1 MAQPAQF
8 INIYKL
14 GFRIFGENGSGNMYF
29 NINKNDES
37 KIIFVYRYLSLF
49 ITSMFYLVNH
59 PEHSILR
66 KIFIILC
73 ISISAIILSYLYPNY
88 ENSRKNIKI
97 LLTME
102 TIANVILLIPSGGIN
117 SPFIWYTLNT
127 ILISSIYLKSLYCW
141 FNFFAYLISYLI
153 ILKFGSTLGVSGIVI
168 QKEQSNLLLSFL
180 MIIVAIQIIG
190 IYIKKT
196 KLERERLERSNNQL
210 ELENILK
217 KESIDH
223 IKNLYQSVNI
233 LANQGNKEGIINFSF
248 ENIIRITKA
257 STVFYFDITE
267 DTKKMYSYGDKNLI
281 DKLDLKI
288 SSNLEDILEKNDFIE
303 LSVLDRQFIIVPIKA
318 NYLVYGILGLEATY
332 SKESL
337 VYKENVYQLNFLSEL
352 ISTAFERLALEEVNE
367 RLLISEEQNRIA
379 NEIHDSVLQKLFS
392 MSCGIYS
399 TIKKLNIYTSEEI
412 ENDLNLLRN
421 TTDTVMKDLREKIYG
436 LSWNKS
442 GSNSFSLDVKRYIN
456 DIKKLNNVNIPFTVL
471 GNVEIL
477 STNQK
482 KALYRMI
489 CEGLSNSVRHG
500 KANNIEIKLNINKE
514 RTCLSIKDDGMG
526 FDLKQTLEDKTR
538 GLGLQNLYQLTESLQ
553 GEIHIYSEMGIG
565 TTIEITM
572 PNYLELV
579 KGEAAI

>member
-1 MAQPAQF
+1 MFF
-8 INIYKL
+8 INH
-14 GFRIFGENGSGNMYF
+14 
-29 NINKNDES
+29 KNQES
-37 KIIFVYRYLSLF
+37 QIIFVYRYLSLL
-49 ITSMFYLVNH
+49 ITSIFYLVDH
-59 PEHSILR
+59 PEHSIAR

-88 ENSRKNIKI
+88 EKSKKDIKI
-97 LLTME
+97 LLIME
-102 TIANVILLIPSGGIN
+102 TIGNVILLIPSGGIN

-127 ILISSIYLKSLYCW
+127 ILISSIYLDSINCW
-141 FNFFAYLISYLI
+141 FNFIAYLISYLI
-153 ILKFGSTLGVSGIVI
+153 ILKFGMELGVSETVI

-180 MIIVAIQIIG
+180 IIIVAIQIIG
-190 IYIKKT
+190 LYIKKT
-196 KLERERLERSNNQL
+196 KLERERLERLNNQL
-210 ELENILK
+210 ELENRLK
-217 KESIDH
+217 KETIDH

>member
-1 MAQPAQF
+1 
-8 INIYKL
+8 
-14 GFRIFGENGSGNMYF
+14 
-29 NINKNDES
+29 
-37 KIIFVYRYLSLF
+37 
-49 ITSMFYLVNH
+49 
-59 PEHSILR
+59 
-66 KIFIILC
+66 
-73 ISISAIILSYLYPNY
+73 
-88 ENSRKNIKI
+88 
-97 LLTME
+97 
-102 TIANVILLIPSGGIN
+102 
-117 SPFIWYTLNT
+117 
-127 ILISSIYLKSLYCW
+127 
-141 FNFFAYLISYLI
+141 
-153 ILKFGSTLGVSGIVI
+153 
-168 QKEQSNLLLSFL
+168 
-180 MIIVAIQIIG
+180 
-190 IYIKKT
+190 
-196 KLERERLERSNNQL
+196 
-210 ELENILK
+210 
-217 KESIDH
+217 
-223 IKNLYQSVNI
+223 QSVNI

>member
-1 MAQPAQF
+1 MFF
-8 INIYKL
+8 INH
-14 GFRIFGENGSGNMYF
+14 
-29 NINKNDES
+29 KNQES
-37 KIIFVYRYLSLF
+37 QIIFVYRYLSLL
-49 ITSMFYLVNH
+49 ITSIFYLVDH
-59 PEHSILR
+59 PEHSIAR

-88 ENSRKNIKI
+88 EKSKKDIKI
-97 LLTME
+97 LLIME
-102 TIANVILLIPSGGIN
+102 TIGNVILLIPSGGIN

-127 ILISSIYLKSLYCW
+127 ILISSIYLDSINCW
-141 FNFFAYLISYLI
+141 FNFIAYLISYLI
-153 ILKFGSTLGVSGIVI
+153 ILKFGMELGVSETVI

-180 MIIVAIQIIG
+180 IIIVAIQIIG
-190 IYIKKT
+190 LYIKKT
-196 KLERERLERSNNQL
+196 KLERERLERLNNQL
-210 ELENILK
+210 ELENRLK
-217 KESIDH
+217 KETIDH

-303 LSVLDRQFIIVPIKA
+303 LSVLDRQFIIVPIKS

>member
-37 KIIFVYRYLSLF
+37 KIIFIYRYLSLF

-153 ILKFGSTLGVSGIVI
+153 ILKFGMELGVSETVI

-180 MIIVAIQIIG
+180 IIIVAIQIIG
-190 IYIKKT
+190 LYIKKT
-196 KLERERLERSNNQL
+196 KLERERLERLNNQL
-210 ELENILK
+210 ELENRLK
-217 KESIDH
+217 KETIDH

>member
-1 MAQPAQF
+1 MFF
-8 INIYKL
+8 INH
-14 GFRIFGENGSGNMYF
+14 
-29 NINKNDES
+29 KNQES
-37 KIIFVYRYLSLF
+37 QIIFVYRYLSLL
-49 ITSMFYLVNH
+49 ITSIFYLVDH
-59 PEHSILR
+59 PEHSIAR

-88 ENSRKNIKI
+88 EKSKKDIKI
-97 LLTME
+97 LLIME
-102 TIANVILLIPSGGIN
+102 TIGNVILLIPSGGIN

-127 ILISSIYLKSLYCW
+127 ILISSIYLDSINCW
-141 FNFFAYLISYLI
+141 FNFIAYLISYLI

>member
-1 MAQPAQF
+1 
-8 INIYKL
+8 
-14 GFRIFGENGSGNMYF
+14 MYF

-37 KIIFVYRYLSLF
+37 KIIFIYRYLSLF

>member
-1 MAQPAQF
+1 M
-8 INIYKL
+8 
-14 GFRIFGENGSGNMYF
+14 
-29 NINKNDES
+29 
-37 KIIFVYRYLSLF
+37 YRYLSLL
-49 ITSMFYLVNH
+49 ITSIFYLVDH
-59 PEHSILR
+59 PEHSIAR

-88 ENSRKNIKI
+88 EKSKKDIKI
-97 LLTME
+97 LLIME
-102 TIANVILLIPSGGIN
+102 TIGNVILLIPSGGIN

-127 ILISSIYLKSLYCW
+127 ILISSIYLDSINCW
-141 FNFFAYLISYLI
+141 FNFIAYLISYLI
-153 ILKFGSTLGVSGIVI
+153 ILKFGMELGVSETVI

-180 MIIVAIQIIG
+180 IIIVAIQIIG
-190 IYIKKT
+190 LYIKKT
-196 KLERERLERSNNQL
+196 KLERERLERLNNQL
-210 ELENILK
+210 ELENRLK
-217 KESIDH
+217 KETIDH

>member
-1 MAQPAQF
+1 M
-8 INIYKL
+8 
-14 GFRIFGENGSGNMYF
+14 
-29 NINKNDES
+29 
-37 KIIFVYRYLSLF
+37 
-49 ITSMFYLVNH
+49 
-59 PEHSILR
+59 
-66 KIFIILC
+66 
-73 ISISAIILSYLYPNY
+73 
-88 ENSRKNIKI
+88 
-97 LLTME
+97 
-102 TIANVILLIPSGGIN
+102 
-117 SPFIWYTLNT
+117 
-127 ILISSIYLKSLYCW
+127 
-141 FNFFAYLISYLI
+141 I

-442 GSNSFSLDVKRYIN
+442 GSNSFSLDVK
-456 DIKKLNNVNIPFTVL
+456 DI
-471 GNVEIL
+471 
-477 STNQK
+477 
-482 KALYRMI
+482 
-489 CEGLSNSVRHG
+489 
-500 KANNIEIKLNINKE
+500 
-514 RTCLSIKDDGMG
+514 
-526 FDLKQTLEDKTR
+526 
-538 GLGLQNLYQLTESLQ
+538 
-553 GEIHIYSEMGIG
+553 
-565 TTIEITM
+565 
-572 PNYLELV
+572 
-579 KGEAAI
+579 